1 MGENVPEPVAVDDAR
16 SREILGLGWGGA
28 AHFAD
33 LLAQEGE
40 LRGLIGPREVPKL
53 WTRHVL
59 NSAAVAPLLPT
70 EGSLADVGSGAGLP
84 GVVLALMRPELDVHL
99 IEPMQRRVEWLAEVI
114 DELDLDN
121 VTVHQVRA
129 EELHGRLTV
138 DAVTARAVAAL
149 DKLGRFCL
157 PLVAPGGSLLALKG
171 RRAQEEVAKADRV
184 LRKLGVVEVTV
195 HEFDML
201 ADGEVTRVVQARKR

>member
-1 MGENVPEPVAVDDAR
+1 MNEQLPDGVAIDDER
-16 SREILGLGWGGA
+16 SRDILGLAWGGA

-40 LRGLIGPREVPKL
+40 LRGLIGPRELPKL

-59 NSAAVAPLLPT
+59 NSAAVAQFLPS

-84 GVVLALMRPELDVHL
+84 GVVLALMRPDLEVHL
-99 IEPMQRRVEWLAEVI
+99 IEPMQRRVEWLLELGT
-114 DELDLDN
+114 ELDLDN

-129 EELHGRLTV
+129 EELHGRVSV

-149 DKLGRFCL
+149 DKLARFCL
-157 PLVAPGGSLLALKG
+157 PLVAPGGSLLAQKG
-171 RRAQEEVAKADRV
+171 QRAQDEVAKADRV
-184 LRKLGVVEVTV
+184 LHKLGVVEVTV
-195 HEFDML
+195 HEVDML
-201 ADGEVTRVVQARKR
+201 GDGDVTRVVEARKR